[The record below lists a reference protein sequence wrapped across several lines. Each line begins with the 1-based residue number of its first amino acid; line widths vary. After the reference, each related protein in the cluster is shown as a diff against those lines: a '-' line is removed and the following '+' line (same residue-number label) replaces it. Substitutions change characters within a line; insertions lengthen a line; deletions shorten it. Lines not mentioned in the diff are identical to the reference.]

1 LAVQEGRILF
11 RLGGWPLSNE
21 PIKNE
26 SLSDFLP
33 ANGLNRVFSPKGDSM
48 MRQIDDRQGRM
59 INPLQ
64 MVLFLA
70 ALLIFIFTVV
80 YRMIKSASF
89 SNAMATLVEY
99 LLILAFFILLG
110 ILLAYLFYFIYQK
123 LLKGTHRL
131 QSHPMFDSS
140 SGRDKAASKSEHSC
154 FDIESKN
161 KVDSQ

>member
-1 LAVQEGRILF
+1 
-11 RLGGWPLSNE
+11 
-21 PIKNE
+21 
-26 SLSDFLP
+26 
-33 ANGLNRVFSPKGDSM
+33 M
-48 MRQIDDRQGRM
+48 MRQVDDRQGRM

-64 MVLFLA
+64 VVLFLA

-89 SNAMATLVEY
+89 SNAVATLVEY

-110 ILLAYLFYFIYQK
+110 ILLAYLFYLIYQR

-140 SGRDKAASKSEHSC
+140 SGRDKAASKNEHSS
-154 FDIESKN
+154 FDLESKN
-161 KVDSQ
+161 EVDSQ